1 MLNRDLVSLFLYVPF
16 TYIPVPRAEQVDVTS
31 EAFRIVTELT
41 LQSTQ
46 TAETPRKV

>member
-1 MLNRDLVSLFLYVPF
+1 MLNRDLVVAFSYVSC
-16 TYIPVPRAEQVDVTS
+16 TYIPVPRVERVDVTS
-31 EAFRIVTELT
+31 RAFRTVTELT